1 MINMG
6 WKKYNGL
13 PISSTIEVAVDET
26 LALELGQ
33 GHQMKICIG
42 TDSQVK
48 SQVTEFA
55 TVIVFLRKKS
65 GGFMFVNKFKEI
77 RKMGLKERMIY
88 EVGKSVEIAYALG
101 NIVKKYKVELEIHA
115 DINTDPNFPS
125 HQALKEAM
133 GYILG
138 MGYTFKA
145 KPHAFA
151 SSQCAD
157 KLI

>member
-1 MINMG
+1 MS
-6 WKKYNGL
+6 WKTYNGN
-13 PISSTIEVAVDET
+13 PINAPLEKAVEET
-26 LALELGQ
+26 LVEEIAKGNE
-33 GHQMKICIG
+33 MKICIG

-55 TVIVFLRKKS
+55 TVIVFVRKKC

-77 RKMGLKERMIY
+77 RKMGLKERMIL
-88 EVGKSVEIAYALG
+88 EVSKSVETAYSLSSII
-101 NIVKKYKVELEIHA
+101 NKYQIELEIHA

-125 HQALKEAM
+125 YQALKETM
-133 GYILG
+133 GYIMG

-145 KPHAFA
+145 KPYAFA

-157 KLI
+157 KLV

>member
-1 MINMG
+1 MG

-13 PISSTIEVAVDET
+13 PIQSSLEATVDET
-26 LALELGQ
+26 LASEIGK

-48 SQVTEFA
+48 NQVTEFA
-55 TVIVFLRKKS
+55 TVIVFIRKKR
-65 GGFMFVNKFKEI
+65 GGFMLVNKFKEV
-77 RKMGLKERMIY
+77 RQMGLKERMIL
-88 EVGKSVEIAYALG
+88 EVSKSVETAYSLRS
-101 NIVKKYKVELEIHA
+101 VVDKYQVELEIHA

-125 HQALKEAM
+125 FQALKEAM

-157 KLI
+157 KLV